1 VQAANTGTLTFTNTL
16 YPAGAKPVTAAFA
29 QVPTDFIAAVSTA
42 DHTLSAYSTDTTG
55 TLLTQASTFPVAT
68 GSQPTAVVAASLY
81 NPNTATSSTWVYVA
95 TSGDNT
101 ISFAAAS
108 VSPTSALLTIGA
120 LTAGVTLPSGT
131 GPITLAVDSNYGYLY
146 AINSA
151 GVWILSL
158 NVTTGAPTLVSK
170 TPVLVGTA
178 PSSAIV
184 FSGFNSDLLYV
195 TNSGD
200 GTVSAFTINSTSGA
214 LTPVTGSP
222 FKTGNGPSS
231 IFAVFRPNLAG

>member
-1 VQAANTGTLTFTNTL
+1 
-16 YPAGAKPVTAAFA
+16 
-29 QVPTDFIAAVSTA
+29 VSTA
-42 DHTLSAYSTDTTG
+42 DNTLSAYSTDTTG
-55 TLLTQASTFPVAT
+55 TLLTQASTFPVDT
-68 GSQPTAVVAASLY
+68 GPQPTAVATASLY
-81 NPNTATSSTWVYVA
+81 NPVAAGSSTWVYVA

-101 ISFAAAS
+101 ISFAAAG
-108 VSPTSALLTIGA
+108 VDATSGLLTIGA

-131 GPITLAVDSNYGYLY
+131 GPMTVAVDSTYGYLY
-146 AINSA
+146 AVNSA

-158 NVTTGAPTLVSK
+158 NVSTGAPTLVST
-170 TPVLVGTA
+170 TPVPVGTA

-184 FSGFNSDLLYV
+184 FSGYNSDLLYV

-200 GTVSAFTINSTSGA
+200 GTVAAFTINSTSGA

-231 IFAVFRPNLAG
+231 ICAVFRPALGG